1 MLAAFKAELRQQISS
16 TAAGEHVM
24 APGVV
29 TARGP
34 EPLEVTLHAAV
45 AEADPTTSASK
56 ELVVA
61 TPTAG
66 VLPTSEAQSEGLH
79 TRIPHQ
85 GEDDQPNGGGGH
97 RGHNVRAAL
106 RLSPRR
112 CVVLPAWL
120 WRWHVGRAPGCVGA

>member
-34 EPLEVTLHAAV
+34 EPLEVTLHATV
-45 AEADPTTSASK
+45 AEADLTTSASK

-61 TPTAG
+61 TPAAG
-66 VLPTSEAQSEGLH
+66 VLPTSEAQSEGLD

-85 GEDDQPNGGGGH
+85 GEGD
-97 RGHNVRAAL
+97 
-106 RLSPRR
+106 
-112 CVVLPAWL
+112 
-120 WRWHVGRAPGCVGA
+120 